1 MNKKPASKIKMH
13 PRNKHLGN
21 YDFDELVVALPE
33 LKKYVKLNN
42 FKQKTIDFL
51 DPKAVLVFNKALLK
65 KEYGIEYWDIPQ
77 DFLCPPIPGRADY
90 IHHLADLMAQKN
102 TAKIPSGENLIP
114 HGNKIK
120 ILDVGVGANCIYPII
135 GVVDYGWSFVGVDIN
150 ATSLKSAE
158 KIVLQNPVLKE
169 NVELRI
175 QSLPKN
181 IFKGIIWENDI
192 FDATLCNPPFH
203 VSKEDAAKG
212 SIKKM
217 ENLQGKK
224 SDKLVLN
231 FGGQHNELWYEG
243 GEMHFVKNMIIQS
256 KTYAQNCFWFTT
268 LISKE
273 SSLPSVYQ
281 MLKKAGV
288 SEHRTIKM
296 AQGNKQSRLVAWTFL
311 EKNEQN
317 NWVNMR
323 WGKN

>member
-1 MNKKPASKIKMH
+1 MNKKPSSSPKMH

-21 YDFDELVVALPE
+21 YNFDELVATLPALE
-33 LKKYVKLNN
+33 KFVKLNN

-65 KEYGIEYWDIPQ
+65 KEYGLDYWEIPQ

-90 IHHLADLMAQKN
+90 VHHLADLLALKN
-102 TAKIPSGENLIP
+102 LEKIPSGENLIP
-114 HGNKIK
+114 NGKKIK

-135 GVVDYGWSFVGVDIN
+135 GVVDYAWSFVGSDIN
-150 ATSLKSAE
+150 VTSLKSAE
-158 KIVLQNPVLKE
+158 KIILQNPVLKDH
-169 NVELRI
+169 VELRI
-175 QSLPKN
+175 QSVPKN
-181 IFKGIIWENDI
+181 IFKGIIWENDL

-212 SIKKM
+212 SLKKM
-217 ENLQGKK
+217 NNLQDKK

-231 FGGQHNELWYEG
+231 FGGQHNELWCEG
-243 GEMHFVKNMIIQS
+243 GEIHFVKNMIIQS
-256 KTYAQNCFWFTT
+256 KMYAKQCFWFTT

-281 MLKKAGV
+281 MLKKANV
-288 SEHRTIKM
+288 VEHRTVKM

-311 EKNEQN
+311 DKEAQN
-317 NWVNMR
+317 NWAKSR
-323 WGKN
+323 WNKN